1 MVTYV
6 LAAVISSGVGALAG
20 GIAALAPGLSADV
33 RGAVLL
39 VALALTTA
47 VTQPVFP
54 IVITLMYFDLRVRN
68 EALDL
73 DVLVRRAAAESEAL
87 EQPLPP
93 PPLPPR
99 PVVVSPD
106 P

>member
-1 MVTYV
+1 MRVVTYV
-6 LAAVISSGVGALAG
+6 LAGVISSGVGALAG

-68 EALDL
+68 EALDP
-73 DVLVRRAAAESEAL
+73 DVLVRRGAAGPAAP
-87 EQPLPP
+87 EQPP
-93 PPLPPR
+93 PPPP
-99 PVVVSPD
+99 PP
-106 P
+106 